1 MYKNKILLL
10 EQHTSR
16 GEDFTELQAILEK
29 AGVSMTVERR
39 DDRPYDVLIFSYEDE
54 VVLRKQNRDAGRKSR
69 IIYSNKTLS
78 MVTVGEVKEML
89 KTRTQD
95 DVAEE
100 FNISRST
107 LIRRL
112 RQHDDLYL

>member
-1 MYKNKILLL
+1 MYKNKVLLI
-10 EQHTSR
+10 EPHTSR
-16 GEDFTELQAILEK
+16 KEDFTELQAILEK
-29 AGVSMTVERR
+29 AGVTMTMERKN
-39 DDRPYDVLIFSYEDE
+39 DFEFDVLIFSYEDE
-54 VVLRKQNRDAGRKSR
+54 IVQRKQNRDAGRKPTSV
-69 IIYSNKTLS
+69 YSTRTLS
-78 MVTVGEVKEML
+78 HATVGEVKEML

-112 RQHDDLYL
+112 RKEDWQYL